1 MSESSGVAP
10 SNGDSS
16 TNGGPESKPPAS
28 SGIQAPKMVR
38 SIPKPSGIKPPSMSL
53 SSSTTSLASTSS
65 TAPAVSTP
73 AGPSASRIGR
83 PCMGHHAPKAGPP
96 PPEPKNDFSDTAS
109 SILSRMRRPSD
120 TDYSK
125 SHLPDVFE
133 ESETDL
139 ANERASRSSRSPD
152 SGFRSN
158 RTSQDRKTSTASTT
172 GSDLY
177 WEATGRRRSSDQGVV
192 LTTDTDSFIIGQ
204 RVWVGGLR
212 PGHIAYIGETHFA
225 PGDWAGVVLDE
236 PNGKN
241 DGSVSGKR
249 YFQCEPKKGV
259 FSRLT
264 RLTRDP
270 MPGAGGSI
278 AGDTSMDVSL
288 RSLTSP
294 TRSGAVSPSYSVS
307 SYASKSPAA
316 SKAATL
322 IVGERVI
329 VSSGFG
335 SRPGILKYLG
345 ETQFASGTWCG
356 VQLDEASGKNDGS
369 VDDVRYFDCPDKYGI
384 FVPIAKVTLSP
395 SSRKARLSRSGSK
408 ESLTSVGTISS
419 IATTA
424 TSRLR
429 MSAQDVLR
437 EKQNHIEQLMRERE
451 IDREEIAS
459 QTIMYQKNVQQRDTD
474 SEIGRW
480 ADLVRRRAL
489 RIADLRREFQGWHG
503 NHERHCI
510 LHDVL
515 LA

>member
-1 MSESSGVAP
+1 
-10 SNGDSS
+10 
-16 TNGGPESKPPAS
+16 
-28 SGIQAPKMVR
+28 
-38 SIPKPSGIKPPSMSL
+38 
-53 SSSTTSLASTSS
+53 
-65 TAPAVSTP
+65 
-73 AGPSASRIGR
+73 
-83 PCMGHHAPKAGPP
+83 
-96 PPEPKNDFSDTAS
+96 
-109 SILSRMRRPSD
+109 MRRPSD

-125 SHLPDVFE
+125 SHLPDVDE

-139 ANERASRSSRSPD
+139 ANERTSRSSRSPD

-158 RTSQDRKTSTASTT
+158 RTSQDRKI
-172 GSDLY
+172 
-177 WEATGRRRSSDQGVV
+177 SDQGVV

-270 MPGAGGSI
+270 FPGAAICGGSSS
-278 AGDTSMDVSL
+278 AGDTSMDQSL

-294 TRSGAVSPSYSVS
+294 ARSGAVSPTHSVS
-307 SYASKSPAA
+307 SFISKSPAA
-316 SKAATL
+316 GKAATL
-322 IVGERVI
+322 TVGDRVI

-369 VDDVRYFDCPDKYGI
+369 VDGVKYFECPDKYGI

-408 ESLTSVGTISS
+408 ESLTSVGTMSS

-429 MSAQDVLR
+429 MSAQRKSSVSAVPSTPKSSFSLQDVLR

-451 IDREEIAS
+451 IDREETAN